1 MPRSAILQVQRV
13 SVLNSLIKSKPLKFT
28 SLLAKLLQTSFKQQ
42 QQKALHQSR
51 TELSAF
57 SHTFIFL

>member
-28 SLLAKLLQTSFKQQ
+28 SLLAKILQTSFKQ